1 MKRVRRD
8 GPSSWDEC
16 GSHSSHLPPWITTLK
31 SKTRGGVL
39 YLIGTSHVEK
49 SEGRIQEAIEILKP
63 RMVMLELCKK
73 RKHVLS
79 SDSKSRQ
86 FASPSSY
93 CGTCRNMCQMSLSGH
108 GGVALLAFLLSQ
120 FLQKGA
126 EATNRKPGQEFREA
140 AVEARKQRAS
150 LILGDRDFTITMQ
163 RMWAMLSTLDRLA
176 LCWLLFLVT
185 FVMRNGKNPVSPD
198 KSIRLLGR
206 RFPGLR
212 NALVNERDDYMAHV
226 LRYFVDQGNPVVAVV
241 GEAHV
246 AGICNSWEKDIDVQ
260 KLLWVPQR
268 SRCAD
273 LAFLSSIITA
283 VVIFA
288 AILARIFSLLLF

>member
-1 MKRVRRD
+1 
-8 GPSSWDEC
+8 
-16 GSHSSHLPPWITTLK
+16 
-31 SKTRGGVL
+31 
-39 YLIGTSHVEK
+39 
-49 SEGRIQEAIEILKP
+49 
-63 RMVMLELCKK
+63 
-73 RKHVLS
+73 
-79 SDSKSRQ
+79 
-86 FASPSSY
+86 
-93 CGTCRNMCQMSLSGH
+93 
-108 GGVALLAFLLSQ
+108 
-120 FLQKGA
+120 
-126 EATNRKPGQEFREA
+126 
-140 AVEARKQRAS
+140 
-150 LILGDRDFTITMQ
+150 MQ

-246 AGICNSWEKDIDVQ
+246 AGICSSWEKDIDVQ